1 MNNAHNTAR
10 ILDAL
15 TAHGGECTR
24 TQLLNRIQS
33 VTDISPYNFI
43 LALDTL
49 QAQGKI
55 TQREEHGTVYVK
67 RSINDGNPISS
78 HGSRR

>member
-1 MNNAHNTAR
+1 MSNAHNTAR
-10 ILDAL
+10 VLDAL
-15 TAHGGECTR
+15 TAYGGECTR

-55 TQREEHGTVYVK
+55 TQREERGTVYIK
-67 RSINDGNPISS
+67 RSVNDGNRI
-78 HGSRR
+78 